1 MFSAIVTAIGN
12 LLTSVFNFRAEKIKN
27 IASVEVVEDKQDY
40 QKAVKT
46 AEKKWNPNV
55 KASNIEAFEST
66 KGIKIDLVE
75 NEQSLP
81 MSQKR

>member
-12 LLTSVFNFRAEKIKN
+12 LLTSIFNFRAEKIKN

-46 AEKKWNPNV
+46 AEKIITIAENY
-55 KASNIEAFEST
+55 KADMTFSHRLKFCH
-66 KGIKIDLVE
+66 LVE
-75 NEQSLP
+75 DFRKNS
-81 MSQKR
+81 